1 MTQASIATPRHQ
13 ARVPG
18 DAETFVDGPLPS
30 AYDIP
35 LEDVNPANPRL
46 FAENRWQETFE
57 RLRAEDPVHFNETEL
72 AGRFWSLTRYEDIKQ
87 VDVDWKNFSSAK
99 GIALGFPVDAPLPE
113 GALKVSMF
121 IAQDPPVHDVQR
133 KTVAGVVAP
142 SNLAKMEELIRSRT
156 AAVLD
161 SLPENTP
168 FDWVDTVSIE
178 LTTMMLATLFDFPF
192 EQRRKLTRWSDVV
205 TAVPGRG
212 IINSV
217 EERRDELLECLSAFT
232 ALWERR
238 KREPG
243 DDLVSMLAHGAET
256 KDMQPMEFLLHF

>member
-1 MTQASIATPRHQ
+1 MTQASIATPTHQ

-99 GIALGFPVDAPLPE
+99 GIALGFPVDAPLE
-113 GALKVSMF
+113 
-121 IAQDPPVHDVQR
+121 
-133 KTVAGVVAP
+133 
-142 SNLAKMEELIRSRT
+142 
-156 AAVLD
+156 
-161 SLPENTP
+161 
-168 FDWVDTVSIE
+168 
-178 LTTMMLATLFDFPF
+178 TL
-192 EQRRKLTRWSDVV
+192 S
-205 TAVPGRG
+205 
-212 IINSV
+212 
-217 EERRDELLECLSAFT
+217 
-232 ALWERR
+232 
-238 KREPG
+238 
-243 DDLVSMLAHGAET
+243 
-256 KDMQPMEFLLHF
+256 